1 MHPVPVSVCADGGHF
16 AFEYGPT
23 PRIRRM
29 RLVDATDAP
38 A

>member
-1 MHPVPVSVCADGGHF
+1 MHPVPATVCAVGGHF

-29 RLVDATDAP
+29 RPVDATDAL